1 MKVTPTPT
9 SDAADRA
16 IENCPELNMGN
27 YDEVDVERL
36 NDWAIRA
43 NDEIDRLH
51 ALAAGQATAAPAQP
65 AAQQGAADGF
75 FLLLPQRPKPEAP
88 AGTVGLDWDA
98 YSGAQMLAFG
108 RDSSDAAIAALR
120 TEQPA
125 QSGATEEVEN
135 LRKALV
141 YAAFALHGT
150 PQYMLAQGIT
160 LIDGDTVRV
169 SRDGWTVEASV
180 NPHRQPAPAT
190 QQAGEAWQARASHGQ
205 APAGAGMGHTDGG
218 RNMFY
223 EGRFDG
229 ESQREQQARLR
240 WANDM
245 RAAFERHT
253 GNGWFDKDW
262 RTETGLWSSAWHA
275 CLAAQPTT
283 TAQAAPA
290 YKDSAPELHIG
301 DSAFES
307 WYSTYSPAHKS
318 DKQRARDA
326 YAAGMG
332 DPLVTA
338 APATVAGPSEAVAYL
353 DVGAGGYL
361 DLGSDLSED
370 ALQQLPKGRHA
381 LVIAGTYGIDG
392 YVAAPQ
398 TSPTAQAADSVQ
410 EDAADPLQGAAN
422 WLAEAHGQFSPV
434 VLSGC
439 LMIGYNRAK
448 RLHDAA
454 LAARKQGGL

>member
-1 MKVTPTPT
+1 MTDKRQSDALHLADIADDGAWTFVIGVRKEIAAELRRQHVELETLRTGYAAARLEIESLRAGVPT
-9 SDAADRA
+9 SQPVAHHQEVYVAHQRIEALIEKESELWRALEVIALGEASDPVIDAGNELVALGYWDAD
-16 IENCPELNMGN
+16 
-27 YDEVDVERL
+27 
-36 NDWAIRA
+36 AIRA
-43 NDEIDRLH
+43 VK
-51 ALAAGQATAAPAQP
+51 GQAPAQP
-65 AAQQGAADGF
+65 EAEPATAYAAMPEPFIGVQDRPWGGHAEVIRSAIGEESVVSCFNPDQMRAFAD
-75 FLLLPQRPKPEAP
+75 A
-88 AGTVGLDWDA
+88 TH
-98 YSGAQMLAFG
+98 
-108 RDSSDAAIAALR
+108 ALR
-120 TEQPA
+120 A
-125 QSGATEEVEN
+125 
-135 LRKALV
+135 
-141 YAAFALHGT
+141 
-150 PQYMLAQGIT
+150 
-160 LIDGDTVRV
+160 
-169 SRDGWTVEASV
+169 SR
-180 NPHRQPAPAT
+180 
-190 QQAGEAWQARASHGQ
+190 GQ

-307 WYSTYSPAHKS
+307 WYSTYSPVHKS

-338 APATVAGPSEAVAYL
+338 APAAVTGPSEAVAYL

-361 DLGSDLSED
+361 DLGTDLTDE
-370 ALQQLPKGRHA
+370 ALSRLPKGRHA
-381 LVIAGTYGIDG
+381 LIIAGTYGIDG
-392 YVAAPQ
+392 YIAAHTTQP
-398 TSPTAQAADSVQ
+398 SPAMHGDAL
-410 EDAADPLQGAAN
+410 DAARYRLVRRGQHWSVIDGIGNALR
-422 WLAEAHGQFSPV
+422 AEE
-434 VLSGC
+434 L
-439 LMIGYNRAK
+439 
-448 RLHDAA
+448 DAA
-454 LAARKQGGL
+454 VDAARAAQEGK

>member
-1 MKVTPTPT
+1 MSGIG
-9 SDAADRA
+9 SDNGWL
-16 IENCPELNMGN
+16 E
-27 YDEVDVERL
+27 
-36 NDWAIRA
+36 
-43 NDEIDRLH
+43 
-51 ALAAGQATAAPAQP
+51 
-65 AAQQGAADGF
+65 
-75 FLLLPQRPKPEAP
+75 
-88 AGTVGLDWDA
+88 
-98 YSGAQMLAFG
+98 
-108 RDSSDAAIAALR
+108 AAIAW
-120 TEQPA
+120 
-125 QSGATEEVEN
+125 EVC
-135 LRKALV
+135 
-141 YAAFALHGT
+141 
-150 PQYMLAQGIT
+150 
-160 LIDGDTVRV
+160 
-169 SRDGWTVEASV
+169 ASL
-180 NPHRQPAPAT
+180 HRQYCKGKDALFTTRQSDFVKHAEN
-190 QQAGEAWQARASHGQ
+190 ARGRASPGQ
-205 APAGAGMGHTDGG
+205 APAWAGMGHTDGG

-290 YKDSAPELHIG
+290 YKDSTPELHID

-338 APATVAGPSEAVAYL
+338 APAAVAGPSEAVAYL
-353 DVGAGGYL
+353 DIGTGGYL
-361 DLGSDLSED
+361 DLGTDLTGK
-370 ALQQLPKGRHA
+370 ALSRLPKGLHA

-392 YVAAPQ
+392 YTAA
-398 TSPTAQAADSVQ
+398 
-410 EDAADPLQGAAN
+410 G
-422 WLAEAHGQFSPV
+422 
-434 VLSGC
+434 
-439 LMIGYNRAK
+439 
-448 RLHDAA
+448 
-454 LAARKQGGL
+454 